1 MNDSSAASP
10 GRTRQARPSDDL
22 IADLADA
29 ITRLNADGDFIAR
42 AITSSLLAERPVSD
56 ETPLSAEEIDYLVRS
71 GSFTAEKLEDTADR
85 LARGEL
91 QLAVVSTLLSSLH
104 DSLSADDVRGFLKVS
119 ATELDDQVAAGLIYE
134 VEVAG
139 RRRFPSWQFSL
150 SSPGKLLPHL
160 PEIIALVKDDHWISV
175 SGMMHT
181 PQTTMVTRGRH
192 TPVEWFRSG
201 GGIEALRQIKEGQ
214 KWR

>member
-1 MNDSSAASP
+1 MTNSSQTTP
-10 GRTRQARPSDDL
+10 GQPRQARPSDDAVDGL
-22 IADLADA
+22 VDA
-29 ITRLNADGDFIAR
+29 ITRLNADGDFLAR
-42 AITSSLLAERPVSD
+42 AITDSLLAERPVSD
-56 ETPLSAEEIDYLVRS
+56 ESRLSTEEVDFLIRS
-71 GSFTAEKLEDTADR
+71 GSFTAEKLQETSAR

-91 QLAVVSTLLSSLH
+91 QSNVVSTLLSSLN
-104 DSLSADDVRGFLKVS
+104 DSLSADDVEGFLELS
-119 ATELDDQVAAGLIYE
+119 ATELDELIAAGGIYS

-150 SSPGKLLPHL
+150 SSQGKLLPHL
-160 PEIIALVKDDHWISV
+160 AEIIGLVKDDHWISV

-181 PQTTMVTRGRH
+181 PQANMVTRGRQ